1 MRTFK
6 TWSHGGPDGGSSRP
20 LAALSSAGVGCV
32 PHALERGVLAVPA
45 ACSLQPAA
53 GGGGGCSLEQA
64 VSARCLHAGSSMA
77 SFDEQIRQARR
88 EFSLA
93 DRAFQHLEE
102 SGGKDAVQINQ
113 LQEDVT
119 RQVTAV
125 RQTMNRLDGTI
136 REAPASLRNPQEEMQ
151 AQQLNEK
158 VVMLERGLDR
168 FVGRNSSREREK
180 QERCARSIGLLPRPV
195 HDHTRTGQPTRDRR
209 RVCLSKGVDCPCRRL
224 QGVPVERSS
233 AEGPE

>member
-1 MRTFK
+1 
-6 TWSHGGPDGGSSRP
+6 
-20 LAALSSAGVGCV
+20 
-32 PHALERGVLAVPA
+32 
-45 ACSLQPAA
+45 
-53 GGGGGCSLEQA
+53 
-64 VSARCLHAGSSMA
+64 MA

-88 EFSLA
+88 EYSLA
-93 DRAFQHLEE
+93 DRAFQELEE
-102 SGGKDAVQINQ
+102 GAGKDAVQINQ

-125 RQTMNRLDGTI
+125 RQTMNRIDGTI

-180 QERCARSIGLLPRPV
+180 QERCALAALSCRLAPC
-195 HDHTRTGQPTRDRR
+195 TPTRAQTAHGA
-209 RVCLSKGVDCPCRRL
+209 VSV
-224 QGVPVERSS
+224 
-233 AEGPE
+233 

>member
-1 MRTFK
+1 
-6 TWSHGGPDGGSSRP
+6 
-20 LAALSSAGVGCV
+20 
-32 PHALERGVLAVPA
+32 
-45 ACSLQPAA
+45 
-53 GGGGGCSLEQA
+53 
-64 VSARCLHAGSSMA
+64 MA

-88 EFSLA
+88 EYSLA
-93 DRAFQHLEE
+93 DRAFQELEE
-102 SGGKDAVQINQ
+102 GAGKDAVQINQ

-125 RQTMNRLDGTI
+125 RQTMNRIDGTI

-180 QERCARSIGLLPRPV
+180 QERCALAALSCRLVPC
-195 HDHTRTGQPTRDRR
+195 TPTRAQTAHGA
-209 RVCLSKGVDCPCRRL
+209 VSV
-224 QGVPVERSS
+224 
-233 AEGPE
+233 